1 MTDAPIELPT
11 FCTFS
16 DTKKNYAP
24 LHSDRLS
31 YSASFLL
38 FGGDVCRHVAAVLDG
53 SLPFVGLGVAN
64 DYHNLMSAASWM
76 GRERGRPDLPIEI
89 LMKPTSGIT
98 CSPSLALAKV
108 TRTASGIPKAS
119 TSEWISTPHLCNH
132 IQPHLLPLCQGEKE
146 PSTLAAYQ
154 LISPCHWAS
163 ESIPC
168 FRRSRVPFSKS

>member
-1 MTDAPIELPT
+1 LTDAPIELPT

-89 LMKPTSGIT
+89 LMKSTSGIT

-132 IQPHLLPLCQGEKE
+132 IQPHLLPFAKGK
-146 PSTLAAYQ
+146 
-154 LISPCHWAS
+154 
-163 ESIPC
+163 
-168 FRRSRVPFSKS
+168 RSRQRWRLTN